1 MHLLGFV
8 LVGDGI
14 GLGAAL
20 ASDEAGVT
28 AKAELKI

>member
-8 LVGDGI
+8 LVVGI

-20 ASDEAGVT
+20 ASDEAGVP
-28 AKAELKI
+28 AEAELKS